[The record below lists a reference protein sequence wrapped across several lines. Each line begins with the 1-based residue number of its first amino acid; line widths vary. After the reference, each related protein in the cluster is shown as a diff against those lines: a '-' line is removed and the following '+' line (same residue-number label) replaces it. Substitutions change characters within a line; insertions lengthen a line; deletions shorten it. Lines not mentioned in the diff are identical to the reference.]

1 MNVTQH
7 EYHTVTQLYAVQYLE
22 HNIVSITNFTTYYL
36 GDKMASAEQILCE
49 TKGLDIYHNYSI
61 SATVHAMVHAT
72 ALATV
77 RATVHATSPCLLTII
92 QVKEYC
98 YNKSHGLQKPK

>member
-1 MNVTQH
+1 
-7 EYHTVTQLYAVQYLE
+7 
-22 HNIVSITNFTTYYL
+22 
-36 GDKMASAEQILCE
+36 MASAEQILCE

-61 SATVHAMVHAT
+61 SATVHAMVHAMVHAT
-72 ALATV
+72 AHATAHATV
-77 RATVHATSPCLLTII
+77 RAIVHATPPCLLTII